1 MLRAMLRI
9 WAPLLLLPLLLGG
22 CYLTKHTVIP
32 PEKAE
37 AIPGIEGLYKVD
49 KHLMSTAQVQIVAV
63 PGSYVYQLRDPDAA
77 CLSDLNQS
85 CDQGRLLSMHGYA
98 VGKNRYL
105 VEIWDL
111 VEREETGTFLFIA
124 FDGKNIAVLEPEN
137 AYSLPESQAAM
148 PELSSFTAEQ
158 ENFAKTRDLELP
170 PEATELTGP
179 PSAVLAFLE
188 ANAKLKF
195 KEHRLLVREP

>member
-1 MLRAMLRI
+1 MLR
-9 WAPLLLLPLLLGG
+9 LLVLVLPLLLAG

-98 VGKNRYL
+98 VG
-105 VEIWDL
+105 D
-111 VEREETGTFLFIA
+111 
-124 FDGKNIAVLEPEN
+124 
-137 AYSLPESQAAM
+137 AYAEGRLPEILDYCRRDVDA
-148 PELSSFTAEQ
+148 TAELL
-158 ENFAKTRDLELP
+158 RRL
-170 PEATELTGP
+170 EAT
-179 PSAVLAFLE
+179 
-188 ANAKLKF
+188 
-195 KEHRLLVREP
+195 LLPLFRR

>member
-1 MLRAMLRI
+1 MLRLVV
-9 WAPLLLLPLLLGG
+9 LVLPLLLAG

-37 AIPGIEGLYKVD
+37 AIPGIEGVYKVD
-49 KHLMSTAQVQIVAV
+49 RKLMKPVEVEIVAV
-63 PGSYVYQLRDPDAA
+63 PGSYVYQLRDPNAA
-77 CLSDLNQS
+77 CLADLNDS
-85 CDQGRLLSMHGYA
+85 CEQGRLLSMHGYA

-111 VEREETGTFLFIA
+111 VEREETGTLLFIA
-124 FDGKNIAVLEPEN
+124 FDGKNIAVLEPED

-158 ENFAKTRDLELP
+158 ENFAKTRDLELS

-179 PSAVLAFLE
+179 PAAVLAFLE
-188 ANAKLKF
+188 AHSKLKF
-195 KEHRLLVREP
+195 KEHRLLVREH